1 MKKYYIFLDTNIIQ
15 HTLTHHEKG
24 KLIWLHKI
32 NADFYDIG
40 NLYILPQVITELN
53 EFDSN
58 IFDFLKTTYSFV
70 DSFDVKILSDD
81 QAFHANFLNAALG
94 NIFLLVQTKI
104 TWYKSHIIDTF
115 LFLESMYPNTIELQ
129 EIKKWL
135 ENNEWITFNQDYG
148 YNYSEALANV
158 IEGTWLGT
166 MTYGS
171 FTYRDIFR
179 STGNFMFD
187 YKNYLNKWERQK
199 SKVWKDAQVICELV
213 FWMDSLKTIPIDQ
226 NLIFISSDYDFLK
239 EVKKF
244 QNDCITW
251 TMFESEYYK
260 WLSTSYIFQLKLVMQ
275 NLKVIKLDPV
285 TFVFKTDLWESH
297 KILELV

>member
-15 HTLTHHEKG
+15 HTLTHNNKEM
-24 KLIWLHKI
+24 LIGLHKLNEEFY
-32 NADFYDIG
+32 NAG

-53 EFDSN
+53 EFDSTV
-58 IFDFLKTTYSFV
+58 FDFLKTTYSFV
-70 DSFDVKILSDD
+70 NFFDAKILSDD
-81 QAFHANFLNAALG
+81 IWFHTNFFDAALG
-94 NIFLLVQTKI
+94 NIFLLIQTKV
-104 TWYKSHIIDTF
+104 TGYKQHIIDTF

-135 ENNEWITFNQDYG
+135 EINEWITFNQDYG
-148 YNYSEALANV
+148 YKYSQALANV

-199 SKVWKDAQVICELV
+199 SKIWKDAQVICELV
-213 FWMDSLKTIPIDQ
+213 LWMDSLKKIPVDKNI
-226 NLIFISSDYDFLK
+226 LIISSDYDFLK

-244 QNDCITW
+244 QSDCISW
-251 TMFESEYYK
+251 TILETEYYK
-260 WLSTSYIFQLKLVMQ
+260 WLSEHYISQLKLVMQ

-285 TFVFKTDLWESH
+285 SFLFKTDLWKSH